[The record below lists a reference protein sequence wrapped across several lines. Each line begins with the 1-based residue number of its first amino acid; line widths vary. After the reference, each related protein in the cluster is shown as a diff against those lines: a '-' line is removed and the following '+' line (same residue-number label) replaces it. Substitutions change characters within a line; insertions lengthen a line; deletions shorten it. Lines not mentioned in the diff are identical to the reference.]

1 MNMNENTDGP
11 QDELPELDHENA
23 ERLAALL
30 HVLAAAADEDAP
42 AITIDTLDGYLHAL
56 QVGPFEAAPAD
67 AMDALFGE
75 DWPAPLAE
83 QEQLDAFM
91 DALHLRWN
99 EIGDSLDPQTLIEDP
114 EAMQLTPLITEFDED
129 TKAALL
135 AQGVLKPELLERL
148 PAAGQMWVEGFMQA
162 VQDGEADWQVFEE
175 GSEPA
180 QMLDAMLMS
189 VAAVALPEGPQ
200 RQAYIAEAYDE
211 DVQVDQ
217 HVLIDDAL
225 FSVQDL
231 RLFWLQEGAPP
242 DEDESDEAQA

>member
-1 MNMNENTDGP
+1 MSNDDNF
-11 QDELPELDHENA
+11 QPELDHENA

-30 HVLAAAADEDAP
+30 HVLAANAEEDAP
-42 AITIDTLDGYLHAL
+42 AITVDTLDGYLHAL
-56 QVGPFEAAPAD
+56 LAGPAEAAPAD

-83 QEQLDAFM
+83 QEQLDVFM

-99 EIGDSLDPQTLIEDP
+99 EIGASLAPEALLQDP
-114 EAMQLTPLITEFDED
+114 EAMQLVPLITEFDED

-135 AQGVLKPELLERL
+135 SQGVIKAELLERL

-162 VQDGEADWQVFEE
+162 VQDHQADWYVFAAD
-175 GSEPA
+175 SEA
-180 QMLDAMLMS
+180 GQMLDAMLMS
-189 VAAVALPEGPQ
+189 VAAVALPEGEQ

-211 DVQVDQ
+211 DVAVDQ

-231 RLFWLQEGAPP
+231 RLFWLQQAAAGDDGA
-242 DEDESDEAQA
+242 EEEEV

>member
-1 MNMNENTDGP
+1 MTNDDS
-11 QDELPELDHENA
+11 QQPELDHDNA

-30 HVLAAAADEDAP
+30 HVLAASADEDSP

-56 QVGPFEAAPAD
+56 LSGPAASGLAAPAD

-75 DWPAPLAE
+75 DWPAPLQE
-83 QEQLDAFM
+83 QEQIDAFM

-99 EIGDSLDPQTLIEDP
+99 EIADSLAPEPLIGNP
-114 EAMQLTPLITEFDED
+114 EAMRLVPLITEFDE
-129 TKAALL
+129 TMKAELL
-135 AQGVLKPELLERL
+135 SQGVLKAELLERL

-162 VQDGEADWQVFEE
+162 VQDHQADWYQFEAD
-175 GSEPA
+175 SEA
-180 QMLDAMLMS
+180 GQMLDAMLMS
-189 VAAVALPEGPQ
+189 VAAVALPEGEQ

-211 DVQVDQ
+211 DVAVDQ

-231 RLFWLQEGAPP
+231 RLFWLQ
-242 DEDESDEAQA
+242 QAAATGDDTAA